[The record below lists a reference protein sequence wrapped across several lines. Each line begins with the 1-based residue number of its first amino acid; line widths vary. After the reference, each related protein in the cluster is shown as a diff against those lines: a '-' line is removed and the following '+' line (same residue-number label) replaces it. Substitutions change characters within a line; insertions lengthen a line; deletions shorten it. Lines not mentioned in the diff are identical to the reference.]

1 MRKSEFVSDSVDLSH
16 NNLHK
21 ISLNRGGSYID
32 SPEWLKNKKAKIN
45 PKNYDDKC
53 SEYAIT
59 ASLNYKQI
67 KSHPERVWKIKPFI
81 DLYSWK
87 EIDFPSHRKDWKK
100 LN

>member
-1 MRKSEFVSDSVDLSH
+1 MRRSEFVFDSVDLSH

-53 SEYAIT
+53 SQYTIT

-67 KSHPERVWKIKPFI
+67 KSHPERVSKIKPFI

-87 EIDFPSHRKDWKK
+87 EIFHHIEKTGK
-100 LN
+100 N